1 MKIIENLL
9 SALGVEVKPKVVE
22 SSWVAESNA
31 RKLKWKKIIII
42 QFLYNIKKLHQFIF
56 SLQYEKQ
63 LNKRKG
69 KKNSRGKKI
78 KIFIKSKEKNKKN

>member
-1 MKIIENLL
+1 MK
-9 SALGVEVKPKVVE
+9 
-22 SSWVAESNA
+22 
-31 RKLKWKKIIII
+31 KK
-42 QFLYNIKKLHQFIF
+42 
-56 SLQYEKQ
+56 

>member
-1 MKIIENLL
+1 
-9 SALGVEVKPKVVE
+9 LGVEVKPKVVG
-22 SSWVAESNA
+22 SSWAAEPNA
-31 RKLKWKKIIII
+31 RKLKWKNIFIT
-42 QFLYNIKKLHQFIF
+42 QLLYNIKKLHQFIF

-78 KIFIKSKEKNKKN
+78 KIFIKSKEKK